1 MKTHDILTITE
12 SELAPKL
19 KYLKIKELER
29 HTQKILAQLGQKKYD
44 TFMSLVIKAIPT
56 LEGEYSQRFEELKH
70 LIKSQLPAANDYTAT
85 DEETIRRL
93 TVITMLLVSKKFNA
107 ILSKKK

>member
-1 MKTHDILTITE
+1 MKTHDILTTAE
-12 SELAPKL
+12 TELAPKL
-19 KYLKIKELER
+19 KHLKIKELER

-44 TFMSLVIKAIPT
+44 TFMSLVIKTIPT
-56 LEGEYSQRFEELKH
+56 LEGEYSQRFDELKS

-85 DEETIRRL
+85 DEEAIRRL

-107 ILSKKK
+107 ILSKK

>member
-1 MKTHDILTITE
+1 MKTHDILATTE
-12 SELAPKL
+12 AELAPKL
-19 KYLKIKELER
+19 KHLKIKELER
-29 HTQKILAQLGQKKYD
+29 HTQKILAQLGQKNYD

-56 LEGEYSQRFEELKH
+56 LEGEYNQRFEKLKS
-70 LIKSQLPAANDYTAT
+70 LIKDQLPAANDYTTT

-107 ILSKKK
+107 ILNKK